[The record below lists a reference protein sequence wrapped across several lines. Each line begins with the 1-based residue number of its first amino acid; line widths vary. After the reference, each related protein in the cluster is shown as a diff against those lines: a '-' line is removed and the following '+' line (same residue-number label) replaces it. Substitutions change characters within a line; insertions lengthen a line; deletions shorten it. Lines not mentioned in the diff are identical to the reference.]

1 MKDFWMAATQELNEK
16 HYFKTKKLLK
26 PYFLAFLQDDGLG
39 RSGQDDY
46 DAKLQAAIKAAKL
59 NGSARK
65 GSK

>member
-1 MKDFWMAATQELNEK
+1 MDGRNLGIKRVIF
-16 HYFKTKKLLK
+16 YKKQK
-26 PYFLAFLQDDGLG
+26 FPPSFLQDDGPA

-65 GSK
+65 GRK